1 MTVKEAIAKVVKG
14 ADLTEEEMVQV
25 MEEITSGLATP
36 AQIGSFLTALRMKGE
51 TVEEITG
58 AVRVMRKKATFI
70 RTPDE
75 HTIDTCG
82 TGGDEAMTFNIS
94 TASAFVVAG
103 CGITVAKHGNRSVSS
118 KSGSAD
124 VLRALGVNIEV
135 EVNRVEE
142 CLRDVG
148 IGFLFA
154 PLLHGAMK
162 YATPVRREIGIR
174 TVFNMLGPL
183 TNPAGTKYQLIG
195 VYDEILTDMLAKVL
209 ARLGTKHAM
218 VVHGEDGLDE
228 ITLTTRTKVTELK
241 DGSIRTY
248 HIEPE
253 EFGFKRC
260 EPEELKG
267 GSPEENAEIILDILR
282 GKRGPKRDVVVL
294 NAGAGIVVAGKAS
307 TLKDAI
313 GLAEESIDSGRALEK
328 LKALREKTTE
338 K

>member
-1 MTVKEAIAKVVKG
+1 MKIEEAIAQLVKG
-14 ADLTEEEMVQV
+14 LDLSEGQMTEV
-25 MEEITSGLATP
+25 MEQIAAGTATP

-51 TVEEITG
+51 TVDEITG
-58 AVRVMRKKATFI
+58 AVRVLRQRLRPIATA
-70 RTPDE
+70 DE

-94 TASAFVVAG
+94 TAAAFVAAG
-103 CGITVAKHGNRSVSS
+103 CGIKVAKHGNRSVSS
-118 KSGSAD
+118 RSGSAD
-124 VLRALGVNIEV
+124 VLKALGVNIEA
-135 EVNRVEE
+135 EANLVEE
-142 CLRDVG
+142 CIEQVG

-174 TVFNMLGPL
+174 TIFNMLGPL
-183 TNPAGTKYQLIG
+183 SNPAGTKYQLIG
-195 VYDEILTDMLAKVL
+195 VYDDLLTDIFAKVL
-209 ARLGTKHAM
+209 ARLGTKHAL

-253 EFGFKRC
+253 QFGFSRC
-260 EPEELKG
+260 SSMELKG
-267 GSPEENAEIILDILR
+267 GSAEQNAEIILDILT

-294 NAGAGIVVAGKAS
+294 NAAAAIVVGGRAS
-307 TLKDAI
+307 TLAEGIKA
-313 GLAEESIDSGRALEK
+313 AEESIDSGRALEK
-328 LKALREKTTE
+328 LQALREKTQG
-338 K
+338 